1 MQHIKNLSCITSR
14 TILSRPDTWKSRF
27 LGYLKVS
34 SRDGIQVDF
43 KLINVDR
50 RVSLCKDLN
59 IVIIENRKIWTSL
72 MSTVAPAPRALI
84 RPGFTFEIT
93 LVFRFQGFVDSAHI
107 VINLLTLVDLGIILT
122 ISPWP
127 PLEVWPSTS
136 QQRWRLGEIIQS
148 CVAKR
153 SRPEEK
159 TFCLLRK
166 VSPPNHS
173 SIISQKIG

>member
-72 MSTVAPAPRALI
+72 MSTGAPAPRALI
-84 RPGFTFEIT
+84 RPGFTFTIT
-93 LVFRFQGFVDSAHI
+93 LFFRFQGFMDSAHSSI
-107 VINLLTLVDLGIILT
+107 YLPTLVTLA
-122 ISPWP
+122 SSS
-127 PLEVWPSTS
+127 PSTLVS
-136 QQRWRLGEIIQS
+136 SSPSTLASFSPSHLVPLWKS
-148 CVAKR
+148 DHPPV
-153 SRPEEK
+153 SRDGGQE
-159 TFCLLRK
+159 
-166 VSPPNHS
+166 
-173 SIISQKIG
+173 G